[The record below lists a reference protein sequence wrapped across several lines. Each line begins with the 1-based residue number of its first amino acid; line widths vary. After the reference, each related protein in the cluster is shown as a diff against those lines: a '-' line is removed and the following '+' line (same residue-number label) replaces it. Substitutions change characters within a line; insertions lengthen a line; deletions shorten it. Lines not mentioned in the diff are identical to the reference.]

1 LKSTIYTFLF
11 LLLCIACKNNQTKIQ
26 EESTA
31 NKTEIKQPIYK
42 FGYNL
47 DDYIHIQDTIE
58 RGESFGVILDRHH
71 LWNPEIYKIS
81 NTIKDSFDVRR
92 IRAGKPYTV
101 LAKKDST
108 EKAQVFIYQHDKI
121 HFTVVDFRDSIF
133 VKKVEKEVKTV
144 VKETSGVITSSL
156 SQSLDKKGAHP
167 SLANEL
173 SEIYAW
179 TIDFFRLQKNDSFKV
194 IYEQKYIDDT
204 IPAGIGRIKAAYF
217 KHAKRPFYAF
227 EFVADS
233 VHMIPE
239 YFDDNAQHLRR
250 AFLKAPLKFSR
261 ISSRFNLRRKIA
273 LYGRVKPHLGTD
285 FAAPVGTPIMST
297 ANGKV
302 IESRKRGGNGNYV
315 KVRHNATY
323 STQYLHMKRRKVNVG
338 DYVKQGDVIG
348 WVGMTGNTSGPH
360 VCYRFWKN
368 GRQVDPLKQKLPEA
382 EEIPAKIKPKYLT
395 FITPIKEQLDAIN

>member
-1 LKSTIYTFLF
+1 MKSTIYTFLS
-11 LLLCIACKNNQTKIQ
+11 LLLFIACKNNQTKTQ
-26 EESTA
+26 EDSTA
-31 NKTEIKQPIYK
+31 NKTEKKEPVFK

-71 LWNPEIYKIS
+71 LWNPEIFKIS

-92 IRAGKPYTV
+92 MRAGKPYTV

-133 VKKVEKEVKTV
+133 VNKVEKEVKTV
-144 VKETSGVITSSL
+144 VKQTSGVITSSL
-156 SQSLDKKGAHP
+156 SQSLAQKGAHP

-179 TIDFFRLQKNDSFKV
+179 SIDFFRLQKNDSFKV

-204 IPAGIGRIKAAYF
+204 IPAGIGRIRAAYF

-323 STQYLHMKRRKVNVG
+323 STQYLHMKRRKVKVG

-382 EEIPAKIKPKYLT
+382 AQMPPTIKPKYLT